1 MSTKWRLV
9 CNQATLLTDRIVIMD
24 KDGQTV
30 LSKERIKLVAPACV
44 VVIPAHNEAEDIAIV
59 IAQIKKVG
67 DFKIVVIDDAST
79 DDTINKARQAGATVL
94 PLSLQLGAWGA
105 TQTGLRYALRKNF
118 KYAISMDAD
127 GQHLAESIP
136 DLLTPILDKKADVT
150 IGACTQRGSW
160 LRKVAWT
167 LMKRISGL
175 RLEDLTSGYRVYD
188 RRAIRR
194 LASWQATLLEYQ
206 DVGVLAM
213 LQSSDIRIVDVEV
226 SMQPRIHG
234 ISRVFYSW
242 VSVAAARAW
251 PRRSSPARGISRWYD
266 SI

>member
-1 MSTKWRLV
+1 MIEHPTLDQQIRDV
-9 CNQATLLTDRIVIMD
+9 AT
-24 KDGQTV
+24 
-30 LSKERIKLVAPACV
+30 SCV
-44 VVIPAHNEAEDIAIV
+44 VVIPAYNEAQDIAHV
-59 IAQIKKVG
+59 IAQIQQHG

-79 DDTINKARQAGATVL
+79 DQTIEVARRAGATVI
-94 PLSLQLGAWGA
+94 PLALQLGAWGA
-105 TQTGLRYALRKNF
+105 TQTGLRYALKKNF
-118 KYAISMDAD
+118 SYAISMDAD

-136 DLLTPILDKKADVT
+136 ELLAPIISQETDVT

-160 LRKVAWT
+160 LRKVAWS

-213 LQSSDIRIVDVEV
+213 LQSSGLRILDVEV
-226 SMQPRIHG
+226 KMLPRKHG
-234 ISRVFYSW
+234 ISRIFYSW
-242 VSVAAARAW
+242 TSVAYYMAYTLLL
-251 PRRSSPARGISRWYD
+251 SFTKRGMRHN
-266 SI
+266 

>member
-1 MSTKWRLV
+1 MIAVKPERGYAESMGE
-9 CNQATLLTDRIVIMD
+9 IMNEHSLPD
-24 KDGQTV
+24 QQIRD
-30 LSKERIKLVAPACV
+30 VAPSCV
-44 VVIPAHNEAEDIAIV
+44 VVIPAHNEAQDIAHV
-59 IAQIKKVG
+59 ISQIQQHG

-79 DDTINKARQAGATVL
+79 DNTIDVARQAGATVI
-94 PLSLQLGAWGA
+94 PLVLQLGAWGA
-105 TQTGLRYALRKNF
+105 TQAGLRYALRKDF
-118 KYAISMDAD
+118 IYAISMDAD

-136 DLLTPILDKKADVT
+136 DLLAPIIRQQADVT

-167 LMKRISGL
+167 LMKHISGL

-188 RRAIRR
+188 RRAIRC

-213 LQSSDIRIVDVEV
+213 LQASGIRILDVEV
-226 SMQPRIHG
+226 KMLPRRHG

-242 VSVAAARAW
+242 TSVAYYMAYTLLL
-251 PRRSSPARGISRWYD
+251 SFTKRGMRHD
-266 SI
+266 